1 MLGAMNLGRRRLSD
15 YLNDPSSDVVPIEE
29 AWIGELSRAGAT
41 PIRLAPA
48 TFPKHD
54 GVLAVAMDRLGP
66 PPGPMRPGHVRT
78 STVSVAASAG
88 PYFVVGDIHLLPG
101 VRFDI
106 TRLFGPGSR
115 NFVPL
120 TNARVSHTFNPRI
133 DSRHAVVLVRT
144 DRVE

>member
-29 AWIGELSRAGAT
+29 AWIGELSRVGAP

-48 TFPKHD
+48 NFRPH
-54 GVLAVAMDRLGP
+54 AVALAGALDRLDP
-66 PPGPMRPGHVRT
+66 PPGPMRPGRVRT

-101 VRFDI
+101 VR
-106 TRLFGPGSR
+106 
-115 NFVPL
+115 
-120 TNARVSHTFNPRI
+120 
-133 DSRHAVVLVRT
+133 
-144 DRVE
+144 